1 MRLVAF
7 GCSHTFGDGLSD
19 VNREN
24 EVYIRTYPSKFAWPQ
39 ILTNKFDRIPIDQ
52 CVNKGYGGASN
63 DDIFN
68 IILNFNFQEDDIVI
82 ILWTFVS
89 RVSIF
94 KAKGD
99 PYMIRKFKA
108 PRTYNK
114 SNTYYKYFYQEAD
127 GIRKL
132 CIYAN
137 YIQFYLQNKIKI
149 LKQSYLQQHDNF
161 NFPSW
166 NNVNFFNNDIDARS
180 NDKGLDGVHP
190 GPKSHEMFAHKL
202 YFDLKNEI
210 AKKFNRK

>member
-1 MRLVAF
+1 MRLIAF

-19 VNREN
+19 VNRESS
-24 EVYIRTYPSKFAWPQ
+24 VHTRTNPSKFAWPQ
-39 ILTNKFDRIPIDQ
+39 LLVNKFKIDIE
-52 CVNKGYGGASN
+52 CSNNAHGGSSN
-63 DDIFN
+63 DDIFDL
-68 IILNFNFQEDDIVI
+68 ILNFDFQEDDIVI

-94 KAKGD
+94 GENDKC
-99 PYMIRKFKA
+99 YMIRKFDA
-108 PRTYNK
+108 PRTYKK

-127 GIRKL
+127 SIRKL

-137 YIQFYLQNKIKI
+137 YIQYYLQEKI
-149 LKQSYLQQHDNF
+149 LRQSYIQKRWDNF

-190 GPKSHEMFAHKL
+190 GPKSHEMFADNL
-202 YFDLKNEI
+202 YLDLKNEI
-210 AKKFNRK
+210 AKKFNR